1 MAPAAHPVPGHRRV
15 EPGLVLR
22 TEVLAARRDH
32 VRLNGIDPWVG
43 GVHLAGRSTPWRY
56 DERLETLLTPAG

>member
-1 MAPAAHPVPGHRRV
+1 MRLTVTG
-15 EPGLVLR
+15 E
-22 TEVLAARRDH
+22 EVLAARRDH